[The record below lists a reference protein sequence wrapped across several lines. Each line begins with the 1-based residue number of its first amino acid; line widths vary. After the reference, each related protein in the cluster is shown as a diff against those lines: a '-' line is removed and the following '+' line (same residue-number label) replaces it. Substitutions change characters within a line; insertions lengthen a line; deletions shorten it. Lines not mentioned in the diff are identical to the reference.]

1 MKTTQV
7 TSLFVL
13 LLSLFI
19 WTGYVSSNSGEEQ
32 EMGLVQ
38 AQAYEHYVQDAH
50 LARYR
55 EHLVELGIDRF
66 SCR

>member
-7 TSLFVL
+7 TSLFIL
-13 LLSLFI
+13 LLTLLI
-19 WTGYVSSNSGEEQ
+19 WTGYVSSNPAQEQ

-38 AQAYEHYVQDAH
+38 AYERYVQDAH
-50 LARYR
+50 FARYR
-55 EHLVELGIDRF
+55 EHLVDLGIDRF

>member
-7 TSLFVL
+7 TGIFVL
-13 LLSLFI
+13 LLSLFVA
-19 WTGYVSSNSGEEQ
+19 TGHVSSNPAQEQ
-32 EMGLVQ
+32 EIGL
-38 AQAYEHYVQDAH
+38 AQSDERYVQDAH

-55 EHLVELGIDRF
+55 EHLAELRIDRF

>member
-7 TSLFVL
+7 TSIFVL

-19 WTGYVSSNSGEEQ
+19 WTGYVSSNPAQEQ

-38 AQAYEHYVQDAH
+38 VHERYVQDAH

-55 EHLVELGIDRF
+55 EHLVDLGIDRF